1 MKHRAET
8 TLELNKH
15 NANMKEASN
24 ANDREDIVGMRCLG
38 TKGDTQHHEGIC

>member
-1 MKHRAET
+1 MKRRAET

-24 ANDREDIVGMRCLG
+24 ANDREDIAGMGCFG
-38 TKGDTQHHEGIC
+38 AKGDTQDYE